1 MWPGI
6 IAAVPQE
13 SFLGPLLSN
22 VFLNYFFLDYFKIIF
37 KLSITYTQKK
47 ILSGYAGVNTL
58 NATSN
63 AMDKV
68 KKALSNDFGIIGNC
82 MKT

>member
-6 IAAVPQE
+6 IAVVPQG

-22 VFLNYFFLDYFKIIF
+22 AFLNYLFLDYFKIVF

-47 ILSGYAGVNTL
+47 ILSGYTGLNTL

>member
-1 MWPGI
+1 MAWNNSSSPARI
-6 IAAVPQE
+6 I
-13 SFLGPLLSN
+13 LGPLLSN

-37 KLSITYTQKK
+37 KLSTTYAQKK